1 MAIPQTPNGF
11 LAAHT
16 IHDTNSIPKG
26 TVGIWFRV
34 TAAGVIK
41 LEDRDGVTIVP
52 EFDTGTYFFPFSNL
66 KRVWSTGTAATL
78 GPANTVFPVA
88 VKATATED

>member
-34 TAAGVIK
+34 TAAGTIK
-41 LEDRDGVTIVP
+41 FEDRDGVTISP
-52 EFDTGTYFFPFSNL
+52 EFDTGTYARKFSNL
-66 KRVWSTGTAATL
+66 KRVWSTGTGATL
-78 GPANTVFPVA
+78 GPVNTVFMLA